1 MTIQNLAMMYAMNVG
16 IEALQGKRG
25 SNLWKD
31 AFKDTA
37 LMASFQGLAPDQT
50 KVVDESMM
58 LTKGPRG
65 IDVGL
70 QETIKRQPNVFEQLS
85 QKTPIPKVQPKT
97 DYDKWLESLPELA
110 KGQTSVSQ
118 TKPPAE
124 GWRGWFDKA
133 AGVFKSEQP
142 VAGTGGPATQMMRG
156 PDGKPIRVPV
166 TMAQADPVKVGLG
179 SIGLGAG
186 LYGAGMFDPV
196 DPPEP
201 KYPGYNKFY
210 AQNPGQFMPYD
221 DPDIDP
227 IDYSNYP
234 DKPYSNIK
242 EGGII
247 GLQGGGEPKQLSPQE
262 LFNKVMMEGYI
273 PTTAEKEI
281 IRVFLESNKAQG
293 GIATFARGGRASN
306 QPNQSIIE
314 ATNEEES
321 RRLRQLGIS
330 HHDPELSPQEV
341 IPRGGPRQGSPR
353 IPYGQEEGSNGG
365 IGGYGPGRSVAP
377 EGTFSPTPQIDP
389 RWFHPDNPRLLRP
402 NVQGVKAG
410 ALIHQLPSK
419 TKVDENDPK
428 NYKRTSGKLVVDSAG
443 KGSENKDT
451 MLAQLA
457 DGEFVTKSK
466 AVRGAG
472 LALGANPK
480 DKKQQKDLGARYF
493 YKQMAEFDK
502 LAKSMAS

>member
-1 MTIQNLAMMYAMNVG
+1 MTPETMAMMYAMNVG
-16 IEALQGKRG
+16 IGALSGKRG

-31 AFKDTA
+31 AFRDTTIMA
-37 LMASFQGLAPDQT
+37 LTGEMLGPQQAKGAESTQAGLNLGTATASNQAQ
-50 KVVDESMM
+50 M
-58 LTKGPRG
+58 LGKGPLHAAKATEALSVTDAITKGG
-65 IDVGL
+65 KTL
-70 QETIKRQPNVFEQLS
+70 TEQEKIIEQLPFLEKGA
-85 QKTPIPKVQPKT
+85 KTYSTTP
-97 DYDKWLESLPELA
+97 
-110 KGQTSVSQ
+110 
-118 TKPPAE
+118 PPAE
-124 GWRGWFDKA
+124 GWRGWFDKG
-133 AGVFKSEQP
+133 AGVFRSEQP
-142 VAGTGGPATQMMRG
+142 VMTAEGQQFELVRDAQGAVRS
-156 PDGKPIRVPV
+156 VPV
-166 TMAQADPVKVGLG
+166 TTAQTDRLKVGLG
-179 SIGLGAG
+179 GGALGAG

-306 QPNQSIIE
+306 QPNQNIIE
-314 ATNEEES
+314 ATSEEED
-321 RRLRQLGIS
+321 RPRQQG
-330 HHDPELSPQEV
+330 QA
-341 IPRGGPRQGSPR
+341 PRQGSPR

-365 IGGYGPGRSVAP
+365 IEGYGPGRSVAP

-389 RWFHPDNPRLLRP
+389 RWFHPDNPRFLRP
-402 NVQGVKAG
+402 DVQGVKAG
-410 ALIHQLPSK
+410 ALIHRLPSK
-419 TKVDENDPK
+419 TKVDENNPK

-502 LAKSMAS
+502 LAKQMAS

>member
-1 MTIQNLAMMYAMNVG
+1 MMYAMNVG

-37 LMASFQGLAPDQT
+37 IMASLQGFAPEGTEDSL
-50 KVVDESMM
+50 KLPSSHM
-58 LTKGPRG
+58 
-65 IDVGL
+65 
-70 QETIKRQPNVFEQLS
+70 
-85 QKTPIPKVQPKT
+85 QKKT
-97 DYDKWLESLPELA
+97 DFSK
-110 KGQTSVSQ
+110 
-118 TKPPAE
+118 KPPN
-124 GWRGWFDKA
+124 WWDKA
-133 AGVFKSEQP
+133 AGIFKSDVP
-142 VAGTGGPATQMMRG
+142 IKDAAGQ
-156 PDGKPIRVPV
+156 I
-166 TMAQADPVKVGLG
+166 TMQSQTDPVKVGLG

-186 LYGAGMFDPV
+186 LYGAGAFDPV

-247 GLQGGGEPKQLSPQE
+247 GLQGGGEPKQVSPQE

-273 PTTAEKEI
+273 PTSEEKEI

-341 IPRGGPRQGSPR
+341 IPRGGPQQGTPR

-389 RWFHPDNPRLLRP
+389 RWFHPDNPRFLRP
-402 NVQGVKAG
+402 DVQGVKAG
-410 ALIHQLPSK
+410 ALIHRLPSK
-419 TKVDENDPK
+419 TKVDENNPK
-428 NYKRTSGKLVVDSAG
+428 NYKRTSGKLVVDKAG

-502 LAKSMAS
+502 LAKQMAS

>member
-1 MTIQNLAMMYAMNVG
+1 MTMQALAMMYAMNVG

-31 AFKDTA
+31 AAKNTAIMAITGEAFKGKELAGVEETA
-37 LMASFQGLAPDQT
+37 A
-50 KVVDESMM
+50 
-58 LTKGPRG
+58 
-65 IDVGL
+65 GL
-70 QETIKRQPNVFEQLS
+70 QHAEAA
-85 QKTPIPKVQPKT
+85 QKAAAQTATTQAQHPFLAEGVKTFSATPTP
-97 DYDKWLESLPELA
+97 S
-110 KGQTSVSQ
+110 
-118 TKPPAE
+118 E
-124 GWRGWFDKA
+124 GWRGWFDKG
-133 AGVFKSEQP
+133 AGIFKSEQP
-142 VAGTGGPATQMMRG
+142 LKGGQMKTVRDAAGNLRQV
-156 PDGKPIRVPV
+156 PI
-166 TMAQADPVKVGLG
+166 TMAQTDRLKVGLG

-210 AQNPGQFMPYD
+210 AENPSQFMPYD
-221 DPDIDP
+221 DPNIAP
-227 IDYSNYP
+227 IDYSKYP
-234 DKPYSNIK
+234 EKPYSNIK

-247 GLQGGGEPKQLSPQE
+247 GLQEGGEPPLPIKMSWQQLYDIYIAEGLSADDASASATATVDQDQSHLYKQH
-262 LFNKVMMEGYI
+262 
-273 PTTAEKEI
+273 
-281 IRVFLESNKAQG
+281 G
-293 GIATFARGGRASN
+293 GIASFQRGGRASN

-330 HHDPELSPQEV
+330 HHDPQLSPSDV
-341 IPRGGPRQGSPR
+341 IPRAGPPSAGPR
-353 IPYGQEEGSNGG
+353 IPYEEEGSNGG
-365 IGGYGPGRSVAP
+365 IEGVGPGRRFSP

-389 RWFHPDNPRLLRP
+389 RWFHPDNPRFLRP
-402 NVQGVKAG
+402 DVQGVKAG
-410 ALIHQLPSK
+410 SLIHRLPSK
-419 TKVDENDPK
+419 TKVDENNPK

-480 DKKQQKDLGARYF
+480 NKKQQKDLGARYF
-493 YKQMAEFDK
+493 YKQMAEFNK

>member
-1 MTIQNLAMMYAMNVG
+1 MNLAMMYAMNVG

-37 LMASFQGLAPDQT
+37 LMASFQGLDQGA
-50 KVVDESMM
+50 K
-58 LTKGPRG
+58 KG
-65 IDVGL
+65 IDKGAAAL
-70 QETIKRQPNVFEQLS
+70 HEGIPHIEQAAKKAAT
-85 QKTPIPKVQPKT
+85 QKNKYPFLEKGIESFSITPEPR
-97 DYDKWLESLPELA
+97 
-110 KGQTSVSQ
+110 
-118 TKPPAE
+118 E
-124 GWRGWFDKA
+124 GMGGWWDKA

-142 VAGTGGPATQMMRG
+142 VVGREGAQFKWVQDAEGVARQVPITMAGT
-156 PDGKPIRVPV
+156 
-166 TMAQADPVKVGLG
+166 DPLKVGLG
-179 SIGLGAG
+179 SMGLGAG

-210 AQNPGQFMPYD
+210 AQDPGQFMPYD
-221 DPDIDP
+221 DPNIDP
-227 IDYSNYP
+227 IDYSKYP
-234 DKPYSNIK
+234 EKPYSNIK

-262 LFNKVMMEGYI
+262 LFNKVMMEGYV
-273 PTTAEKEI
+273 PTAQEKEI
-281 IRVFLESNKAQG
+281 IRVFLEQSNKAQG
-293 GIATFARGGRASN
+293 GIASFQQGGRASN

-314 ATNEEES
+314 ATSEEEMK
-321 RRLRQLGIS
+321 RLGRFEIPHTYRQ
-330 HHDPELSPQEV
+330 SPQEQV
-341 IPRGGPRQGSPR
+341 IPRGSSPHYKGPR
-353 IPYGQEEGSNGG
+353 IPYAPPEVEDELGPM
-365 IGGYGPGRSVAP
+365 GPGRSLP
-377 EGTFSPTPQIDP
+377 EGVFPKTPTIDP
-389 RWFHPDNPRLLRP
+389 RWFHPDNQRFLRP
-402 NVQGVKAG
+402 ETQGVKAG
-410 ALIHQLPSK
+410 ALIHKLPSK
-419 TKVDENDPK
+419 TKVDENNPK
-428 NYKRTSGKLVVDSAG
+428 NYKRTSGKLVVDKAG